1 MNKQGTIC
9 RLAKLKSNLTYSV
22 AMSSNAV
29 GRFSGIFLLTICVG
43 AVVFLA
49 AGGNDT
55 ASETATGAAVSAGSS
70 DNTAPTDGASSPAP
84 TTTTEAPTLEEIP
97 ENLGPRLGLEGLD
110 GWLNTD
116 EISSLDDL
124 DGQVVLVEMWTFGCH
139 NCQARIPHN
148 QELYA
153 AYKDQGFEIVGVHA
167 PEFNHEADIDNI
179 VNAVERLGVTWP
191 VALDTEK
198 FNFRAW
204 QDGGRR
210 FWPRTFLI
218 DQNGDVRYDHI
229 GEGRYD
235 EVEQTV
241 AWLLDNPP
249 T

>member
-1 MNKQGTIC
+1 
-9 RLAKLKSNLTYSV
+9 
-22 AMSSNAV
+22 MSSNAF
-29 GRFSGIFLLTICVG
+29 GRFSGIFLLAVCVG
-43 AVVFLA
+43 AVVFLV

-55 ASETATGAAVSAGSS
+55 GSETATAAVAA
-70 DNTAPTDGASSPAP
+70 DASSGDSASDSSSGEADAAVPAP
-84 TTTTEAPTLEEIP
+84 TTTTEAPVLEEVP
-97 ENLGPRLGLEGLD
+97 ENLGPRLGLEDLD

-116 EISSLDDL
+116 IASLDEL

-167 PEFNHEADIDNI
+167 PEFNHEADFDNI

-198 FNFRAW
+198 QNFRAW
-204 QDGGRR
+204 QEGGRR

-218 DQNGDVRYDHI
+218 DQNGDIRYDHI